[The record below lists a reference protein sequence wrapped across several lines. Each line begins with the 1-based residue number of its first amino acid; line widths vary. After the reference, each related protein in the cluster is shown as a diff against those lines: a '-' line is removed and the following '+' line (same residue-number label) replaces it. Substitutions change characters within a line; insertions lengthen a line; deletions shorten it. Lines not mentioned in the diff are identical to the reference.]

1 MAELGTYYID
11 IVPST
16 EGLGGK
22 IEQAMGIETSQAGT
36 SSGNGFLSSFKDTL
50 NNGAGAV
57 FNSFG
62 NALKGLTGQL
72 VSGAKDAFNAFGNAA
87 KGLSQQFISG
97 AKDVAAY
104 GDNVDKMSQKIGIS
118 AQSYQQWSY
127 VMERAG
133 TSVDNLK
140 MGMKTLSAAA
150 ESNSDAF
157 KELGI
162 SEDQLKSLSQE
173 DLFGEVIKGLSSM
186 EEGAERTALATKLLG
201 RAGTDLGPLLNE
213 GTEAIEE
220 QMEMAE
226 KYGMVMSD
234 EAVQASAA
242 FTDSMTTLQG
252 TMTGLK
258 NRMMGEF
265 LPSLTKVTDG
275 LALVFTGDTSGIDQM
290 VEGIQEMG
298 DQIAELLPKVLEIG
312 GPILEGLA
320 TSIMDNLPALGETAL
335 QMLSSFAEFIIQ
347 ALPQLAETA
356 VTLISTLAS
365 DLGQQLP
372 ILIPAAVE
380 AVTTIV
386 NGLINNIPQLI
397 PAALQLIIGL
407 GSGLIQAIPT
417 LLTNIPTI
425 IGSLVNGLLD
435 QVPTIT
441 NTGID
446 LLSSLVSGLST
457 IIANVTAPIGEIIS
471 SLVEGFLQGVSD
483 MADVGSQL
491 VEGIWNGISNM
502 TTWIGEK
509 IRGFGST
516 VLDGLKSFFGI
527 ASPSKLFRD
536 EIGKNLVMG
545 FAEGITDNEGLV
557 TKAMNELADVASG
570 SIQSELAINAG
581 SGFKAGQATN
591 IGNVSLH
598 FHDLGDMDEERIA
611 QYAIDKLVETIKGE
625 QAVWAY

>member
-1 MAELGTYYID
+1 MAELGQYYID

-22 IEQAMGIETSQAGT
+22 IEQAMGGEVSQAGT
-36 SSGNGFLSSFKDTL
+36 NSGNGFLSSFGNTL
-50 NNGAGAV
+50 
-57 FNSFG
+57 
-62 NALKGLTGQL
+62 K
-72 VSGAKDAFNAFGNAA
+72 SGASAAFSVFGSALS
-87 KGLSQQFISG
+87 GLSSKFISG
-97 AKDVAAY
+97 AKETAAY
-104 GDNVDKMSQKIGIS
+104 GDNIDKMSQKIGIS
-118 AQSYQQWSY
+118 AEAYQKWDY
-127 VMERAG
+127 VMQRAG
-133 TSVDNLK
+133 TDVDQLK

-157 KELGI
+157 KQLGI
-162 SEDQLKSLSQE
+162 SEEQLKNMNQE
-173 DLFGEVIKGLSSM
+173 QLFGEVIKGLSSM
-186 EEGAERTALATKLLG
+186 EEGTERTALATKLLG

-213 GTEAIEE
+213 GTDAIQE
-220 QMEMAE
+220 QLEMAE

-234 EAVQASAA
+234 EAVKASAA
-242 FTDSMTTLQG
+242 FGDSMTTLQG

-290 VEGIQEMG
+290 VEGIQEIG
-298 DQIAELLPKVLEIG
+298 DQITELLPTVLEIG
-312 GPILEGLA
+312 GPLLEALA
-320 TSIMDNLPALGETAL
+320 TGILDHLPELAETAL
-335 QMLSSFAEFIIQ
+335 TVLSSFAGFILES
-347 ALPQLAETA
+347 LPQLADTA
-356 VTLISTLAS
+356 VTLISTFAT
-365 DLGQQLP
+365 DIGTQLP
-372 ILIPAAVE
+372 TLIPAATQ
-380 AVTTIV
+380 AVVTIV
-386 NGLINNIPQLI
+386 NGLISNIPQLI
-397 PAALQLIIGL
+397 PAALQLIVGL
-407 GSGLIQAIPT
+407 GTGLIQAIPT
-417 LLTNIPTI
+417 LLSNIPTI
-425 IGSLVNGLLD
+425 ISSLVTGLIG
-435 QVPTIT
+435 QIPAIKEA
-441 NTGID
+441 GIE
-446 LLSSLVSGLST
+446 LLSSLVSGLDT
-457 IIANVTAPIGEIIS
+457 IISMVTAPIGDILS
-471 SLVEGFLQGVSD
+471 SLVDGFLQGVSD

-591 IGNVSLH
+591 IGKVSLH

-625 QAVWAY
+625 QAVWA

>member
-1 MAELGTYYID
+1 MAELGQYYID

-22 IEQAMGIETSQAGT
+22 IESALGNETIQAGR
-36 SSGNGFLSSFKDTL
+36 SGGSGFLSSFGETL
-50 NNGAGAV
+50 KNGASAA
-57 FNSFG
+57 FSNFG
-62 NALKGLTGQL
+62 NAMKSLT
-72 VSGAKDAFNAFGNAA
+72 SN
-87 KGLSQQFISG
+87 FIGG

-162 SEDQLKSLSQE
+162 SEDQLKNLSQE

-186 EEGAERTALATKLLG
+186 EEGTERTALATKLLG

-298 DQIAELLPKVLEIG
+298 NQITELLPKVLEIG
-312 GPILEGLA
+312 GPLLEALA
-320 TSIMDNLPALGETAL
+320 TGILDHLPELAETAL
-335 QMLSSFAEFIIQ
+335 TVLSSFAGFILES
-347 ALPQLAETA
+347 LPQLADTA
-356 VTLISTLAS
+356 VTLISTFAT
-365 DLGQQLP
+365 DIGTQLP
-372 ILIPAAVE
+372 TLIPAATQ
-380 AVTTIV
+380 AVVTIV
-386 NGLINNIPQLI
+386 NGLISNIPQLI
-397 PAALQLIIGL
+397 PAALQLIVGL
-407 GSGLIQAIPT
+407 GTGLIQAIPT
-417 LLTNIPTI
+417 LLSNIPTI
-425 IGSLVNGLLD
+425 ISSLVSGFIG
-435 QVPTIT
+435 QIPAIKEA
-441 NTGID
+441 GIE
-446 LLSSLVSGLST
+446 LLSSLVSGLDT
-457 IIANVTAPIGEIIS
+457 IISMVTAPIGDILS
-471 SLVEGFLQGVSD
+471 SLVDGFLQGVSG
-483 MADVGSQL
+483 MMDVGQQL

-536 EIGKNLVMG
+536 EIGKNIVLG

-557 TKAMNELADVASG
+557 TDAMNELADAASG

-611 QYAIDKLVETIKGE
+611 QFAIDKLVETIKGE